1 MQKSAAASRI
11 RRQCLDAE
19 LKEAAEELGP
29 QAQSPGEGAI
39 QRAKEVL
46 ARVPSI
52 IRRAQ
57 VTPLQVLA
65 ANFGLLRERFL

>member
-1 MQKSAAASRI
+1 M
-11 RRQCLDAE
+11 
-19 LKEAAEELGP
+19 GP